1 MAINVFGQAG
11 PAVNAQQVYGAP
23 DFQQPFMQSQV
34 PQYGIQS
41 LIEGQAAGP
50 QTGLDWQ
57 RVMSMLYGAMKT
69 TPYDYGGAPSSPG
82 GGGSYGGAPKAQ
94 VYTRMPAPVA
104 KSLPS
109 LSSLMGSV

>member
-1 MAINVFGQAG
+1 MAIDLFGSAG

-23 DFQQPFMQSQV
+23 DFQQPFMRSQV

-41 LIEGQAAGP
+41 LMEQQATAP
-50 QTGLDWQ
+50 QTGVDWQ

-69 TPYDYGGAPSSPG
+69 QPYDYGGAPSSPS
-82 GGGSYGGAPKAQ
+82 GSGAYGGAPKAQ

-104 KSLPS
+104 KSLPT